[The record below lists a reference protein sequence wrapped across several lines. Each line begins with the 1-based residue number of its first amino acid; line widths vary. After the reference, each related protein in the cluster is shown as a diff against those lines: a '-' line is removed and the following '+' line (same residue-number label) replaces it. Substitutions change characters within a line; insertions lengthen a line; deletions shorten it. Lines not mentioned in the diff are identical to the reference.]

1 MEGHDEKP
9 EKISNES
16 NEQLRWLWIYQR
28 RETYMINYSLRD
40 ITVKLMLVFLLNLF
54 INQVVEVYHP
64 TFLLDGINFIDLM

>member
-1 MEGHDEKP
+1 
-9 EKISNES
+9 
-16 NEQLRWLWIYQR
+16 
-28 RETYMINYSLRD
+28 MINYSLRD